1 MLKEREIRTKI
12 LRQIEKMSTDKLG
25 DIWEFLR
32 KIEKDNRKK
41 ADILSY
47 AGCWKSLDK
56 NLIDDL
62 TINLGTKRLKEDKR
76 GI

>member
-12 LRQIEKMSTDKLG
+12 LKQIDKISFDKLD
-25 DIWEFLR
+25 DIWKFLR
-32 KIEKDNRKK
+32 KIEKDSRKK

-47 AGCWKSLDK
+47 AGCWKDLDK
-56 NLIDDL
+56 DLIDDL
-62 TINLGTKRLKEDKR
+62 TVNLGTKRLHEDRK